1 LLVTG
6 MTLMIG
12 FGLGAYTPELFPT
25 EYRFRGNGL
34 AQMTGRMG
42 VIASPYVVVAL
53 YNAYGVGGAVGAVAI
68 LYLALAV
75 SLLFFGIETNQ
86 QPLEALAPGA
96 TADEVVPGIKVD
108 RAGAS

>member
-1 LLVTG
+1 
-6 MTLMIG
+6 
-12 FGLGAYTPELFPT
+12 
-25 EYRFRGNGL
+25 
-34 AQMTGRMG
+34 MTGRMG

-86 QPLEALAPGA
+86 QPLEALAPGV
-96 TADEVVPGIKVD
+96 TPVELVPGGKVD
-108 RAGAS
+108 QAGAS